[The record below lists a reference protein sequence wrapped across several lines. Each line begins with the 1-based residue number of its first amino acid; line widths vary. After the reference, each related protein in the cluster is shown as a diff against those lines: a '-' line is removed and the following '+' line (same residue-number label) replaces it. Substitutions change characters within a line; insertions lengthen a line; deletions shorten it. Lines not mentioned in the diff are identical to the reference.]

1 MPFDKS
7 HLYGIHAA
15 TICPLTDTFDVD
27 TPALMTHVK
36 RVMASPG
43 IRGLLIN
50 GHAGEN
56 AQLSAKQKRQ
66 VVEIVRD
73 AVPDA
78 FLTCGVYSE
87 SALAAADHA
96 RDVAKAGRDA
106 VLVFP
111 PNGWALRQL
120 QATVIDHHSRIA
132 EGTNL
137 PIVLYQ
143 APVMA
148 GRMAY
153 PVDTLLSLCA
163 LPHVVAIKEGS
174 WEIARY
180 DTNRRAI
187 KARFPDISVLASGD
201 EHLIT
206 GYLIGTEGSQVSLA
220 AVLPELTCALWDAAE
235 KQDWLQAR
243 ALHERLTPLVRAIY
257 GPPAGVS
264 PTACL
269 NTCLMP
275 LGHLENDRVAPPT
288 QAPSLEYQG
297 VLQAALDFALAP

>member
-1 MPFDKS
+1 MPFDRNR
-7 HLYGIHAA
+7 LNGIHAA
-15 TICPLTDTFDVD
+15 TICPLTDTFEVD
-27 TPALMTHVK
+27 APALIKHVK
-36 RVMASPG
+36 RVMACPG
-43 IRGLLIN
+43 VRGLLLN

-56 AQLSAKQKRQ
+56 AQLSQMQKRQ
-66 VVEIVRD
+66 VVEIARD
-73 AVPDA
+73 AAPDA

-87 SALAAADHA
+87 SALAAVDHA
-96 RDVAKAGRDA
+96 HDVSEAGGDA

-111 PNGWALRQL
+111 PNGWALGQL

-132 EGTNL
+132 EGTDL

-148 GRMAY
+148 GCMAY

-174 WEIARY
+174 WEVARY
-180 DTNRRAI
+180 DTNRRAV

-201 EHLIT
+201 EHLMT

-220 AVLPELTCALWDAAE
+220 AVLPDLTCALWDAAE
-235 KQDWLQAR
+235 EQDWLKAR
-243 ALHERLTPLVRAIY
+243 ALHKRLTPLVGAIY
-257 GPPAGVS
+257 SPPAGVS

-269 NTCLMP
+269 KTCLML

-288 QAPSLEYQG
+288 QAPSLEYRA
-297 VLQAALDFALAP
+297 VLRGALDIALAP